1 MKKTKVLVELVS
13 MTKKVKFFTNELEFF
28 RNHFDVSVKEE
39 EASALIEALSELK
52 QVVLT
57 TQCTN

>member
-28 RNHFDVSVKEE
+28 RNYFDVTINEE
-39 EASALIEALSELK
+39 EANSLIEALSELK

-57 TQCTN
+57 TQLH